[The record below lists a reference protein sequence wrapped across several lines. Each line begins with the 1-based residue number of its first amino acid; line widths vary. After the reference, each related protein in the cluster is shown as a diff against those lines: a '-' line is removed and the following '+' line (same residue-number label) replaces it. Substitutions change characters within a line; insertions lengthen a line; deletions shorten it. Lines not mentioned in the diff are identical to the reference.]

1 MDWSPPG
8 SSVHGIFQA
17 RTLEWVAISFS
28 RGSSLPKDR
37 TQVSCTA
44 SRFSTIWATREAH
57 GTRYFLPYYASHF
70 ADGKTEAERYIVW
83 GILQGWEQTQVHLGL
98 LSTVCSTPQAASEN
112 VSMSCQYLLPE
123 YGEILKIS
131 LEIFDL
137 EYKACI
143 NLTGHMNSSRTHPL
157 LSNEKKG

>member
-1 MDWSPPG
+1 MRVCVHVCLRPQSCPTLCNLMDCSLPG
-8 SSVHGIFQA
+8 SSVNGIFQA

-83 GILQGWEQTQVHLGL
+83 GMLQGWEQTQVHLGL
-98 LSTVCSTPQAASEN
+98 LSTVVQHSPGSPWKCFNELT
-112 VSMSCQYLLPE
+112 VSSAW
-123 YGEILKIS
+123 IWRDSKNKLKSIWLKS
-131 LEIFDL
+131 I
-137 EYKACI
+137 K
-143 NLTGHMNSSRTHPL
+143 PV
-157 LSNEKKG
+157 